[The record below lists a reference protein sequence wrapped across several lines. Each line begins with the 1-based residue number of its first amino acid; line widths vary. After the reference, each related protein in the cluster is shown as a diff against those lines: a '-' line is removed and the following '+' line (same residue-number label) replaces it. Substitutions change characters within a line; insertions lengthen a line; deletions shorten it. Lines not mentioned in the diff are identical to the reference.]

1 MMSPAALSLA
11 EQIESDLAEPRQD
24 HRVLKLA
31 CRRIAGARE
40 SQGAG
45 VFDCERTSPAFS
57 HDWTH
62 DLPSFAGLQLAFLVP
77 IECDDDM
84 IGHRQF
90 QAGFNLSAEDLP
102 VRLSA
107 TIS

>member
-1 MMSPAALSLA
+1 
-11 EQIESDLAEPRQD
+11 
-24 HRVLKLA
+24 V
-31 CRRIAGARE
+31 RE
-40 SQGAG
+40 NAKGAG
-45 VFDCERTSPAFS
+45 VFECERTSPTFG

-62 DLPSFAGLQLAFLVP
+62 DLLSFAGFQLALLVP

-90 QAGFNLSAEDLP
+90 QPGFKLSAEDLP
-102 VRLSA
+102 LRLSA